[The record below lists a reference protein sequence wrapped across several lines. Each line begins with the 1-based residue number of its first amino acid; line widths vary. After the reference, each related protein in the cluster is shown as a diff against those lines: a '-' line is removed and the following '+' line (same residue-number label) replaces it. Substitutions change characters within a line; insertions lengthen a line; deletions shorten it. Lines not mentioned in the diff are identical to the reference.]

1 MAQFYLIM
9 PGQTDYKTC
18 YKKDLAPLSI
28 KGISQALSM
37 ALDSRLKRA
46 DIIVSSSHTKAT
58 QTASIISQKT
68 NINMIVDMDLE
79 EYNTFDNLLEL
90 IDNFNYHNDNYS
102 IEEII
107 RWEELKSLRTSVK
120 SENRNIGI
128 KTEMDLEEST
138 FEEFLELTEDY
149 NYPSEETEQWEE
161 FNSLRN
167 KVKNVAD
174 KYAHYNKVIIVCNEI
189 VIRMLTHTEKIV
201 PGEIIECCYEIE
213 KN

>member
-1 MAQFYLIM
+1 D
-9 PGQTDYKTC
+9 P
-18 YKKDLAPLSI
+18 
-28 KGISQALSM
+28 
-37 ALDSRLKRA
+37 RLKRA

-90 IDNFNYHNDNYS
+90 IDDFNYHNDNYS

-128 KTEMDLEEST
+128 KAEMDLEEST

-149 NYPSEETEQWEE
+149 NYPSGETEQWEDL
-161 FNSLRN
+161 SLLRN
-167 KVKNVAD
+167 RVKKVTD
-174 KYAHYNKVIIVCNEI
+174 KYFHYNKVIIVCNGMF
-189 VIRMLTHTEKIV
+189 IRRLTHVEKVV
-201 PGEIIECCYEIE
+201 PGQIIEYYYEIE

>member
-9 PGQTDYKTC
+9 PGETDYKTC

-28 KGISQALSM
+28 KGISQALNM
-37 ALDSRLKRA
+37 ALDPRLKRA

-90 IDNFNYHNDNYS
+90 IDDFNYHNDNYS

-128 KTEMDLEEST
+128 KAEMDLEEST

-149 NYPSEETEQWEE
+149 NYPSEETEQWEDL
-161 FNSLRN
+161 SLLRN
-167 KVKNVAD
+167 RVKKVTD
-174 KYAHYNKVIIVCNEI
+174 KYSHYNKVIIVCNGMFI
-189 VIRMLTHTEKIV
+189 SRLIHAEKV
-201 PGEIIECCYEIE
+201 APGQIIEYYYEIE